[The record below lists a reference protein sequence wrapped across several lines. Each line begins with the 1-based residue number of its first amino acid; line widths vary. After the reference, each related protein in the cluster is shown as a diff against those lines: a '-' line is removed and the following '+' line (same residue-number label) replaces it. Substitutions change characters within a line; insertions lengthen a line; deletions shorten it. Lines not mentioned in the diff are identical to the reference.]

1 MNRVQSQ
8 FSLWKEIGFSV
19 EETQDGSPTLRLLP
33 ASQSPE
39 ERPESM
45 HHSGGA
51 YSESVYIYGEIIND
65 AMKKLSSQKEPLSI
79 LSLGLGLGYNELLV
93 ASLSIQNGIE
103 KNFRLQS
110 YEIVPELISS
120 FLAFCHGEILAPEVM
135 QTYQKMMAFYEKN
148 FRLSTA
154 EILKAL
160 IQAWDDGRWEIDK
173 DFSVISEKESCHVLL
188 YDAFSGKTNQNLWT
202 EEFLTQKLMMCS
214 APDALFGTYACRASL
229 KQALKNCNYEIHV
242 RDGFLGKRNST
253 QARRGLFKTA
263 SVKVNQDKF

>member
-33 ASQSPE
+33 LSQSTE

-51 YSESVYIYGEIIND
+51 YSESVYIYGEIINE
-65 AMKKLSSQKEPLSI
+65 AMRKLSPQKQPVGV

-93 ASLSIQNGIE
+93 AATSIQNGIE

-120 FLAFCHGEILAPEVM
+120 FLSFCRGEILALEVKE
-135 QTYQKMMAFYEKN
+135 TYQKMMTFYEKN
-148 FRLSTA
+148 FRLAPS
-154 EILKAL
+154 EILKCL
-160 IQAWDDGRWEIDK
+160 VQAWDEGRWKIDR

-188 YDAFSGKTNQNLWT
+188 YDAFSGKTNQSLWT
-202 EEFLTQKLMMCS
+202 EEFLTRKLMVCS

-229 KQALKNCNYEIHV
+229 KQALKNCNYEIHI

-253 QARRGLFKTA
+253 QARRGVFKVVQANESTT
-263 SVKVNQDKF
+263 